1 MRCFWSSS
9 PVARALGVCLAS
21 LMLISGCS
29 KESQK
34 DNPLTQAPAIDA
46 ETSDGR
52 PRWKHVLE
60 MQSSNQ
66 WDTTPSGSHVLQLVE
81 NRLRVTLSRSG
92 VTLFD
97 VKVPFVADRVLAA
110 NGFALCYKHL
120 DPNNRRLMLFD
131 LTKRKWI
138 VKEMPASIWN
148 VNPVAQSSDIWV
160 STGDKHVQ
168 IVNFSL
174 QSITRWSTKAH
185 VTNIFPTE
193 NGCTV
198 TSVLPTSIVHYNKSG
213 SPMWTL
219 EDETHGTVNRVLSS
233 ATSKFLIIES
243 YKQASPD
250 THIFTSIDQQ
260 TGQPLWECTHTG
272 KAILAT
278 IDTVES
284 TLGVTV
290 DMSRNGK
297 SARLYTYDKNGTLG
311 IANRGSTF
319 FSPTL
324 LCISDRGTRITVI
337 DGTRGITTLSG
348 NGSTLSRRV
357 PFDLASTQVTRTK
370 LASSGQFLFIH
381 LASGR
386 LMVYEAMHE

>member
-1 MRCFWSSS
+1 
-9 PVARALGVCLAS
+9 
-21 LMLISGCS
+21 MLISGCS
-29 KESQK
+29 KEAQK
-34 DNPLTQAPAIDA
+34 DNPLAKAPVIDA

-52 PRWKHVLE
+52 PRWKRVLE

-66 WDTTPSGSHVLQLVE
+66 WDTTPSGSHVVQLVD

-92 VTLFD
+92 LTLLD
-97 VKVPFVADRVLAA
+97 VKVPFSADRVLAA

-131 LTKRKWI
+131 LTKRTWI
-138 VKEMPASIWN
+138 VKEMPASIWT
-148 VNPVAQSSDIWV
+148 VNLAAQSSDIWV
-160 STGDKHVQ
+160 STGDKHLQ
-168 IVNFSL
+168 RVNLSL
-174 QSITRWSTKAH
+174 QSGTRWSTKAH

-198 TSVLPTSIVHYNKSG
+198 SSVLPTSIGHYNKSG
-213 SPMWTL
+213 SLMWTL
-219 EDETHGTVNRVLSS
+219 ENEGHGTVNRVLSS
-233 ATSKFLIIES
+233 ATSKFIVIDS
-243 YKQASPD
+243 YQQPNPD
-250 THIFTSIDQQ
+250 QHTFTSIDQQ
-260 TGQPLWECTHTG
+260 TGQPLWECMHTG
-272 KAILAT
+272 KAIQAA
-278 IDTVES
+278 IDTVVS

-297 SARLYTYDKNGTLG
+297 SARIYTYDKNGTLG
-311 IANRGSTF
+311 ITNRGSTF

-337 DGTRGITTLSG
+337 DGARGITTLSG

-357 PFDLASTQVTRTK
+357 PVDLASTQITRTK
-370 LASSGQFLFIH
+370 LVSSGQFLFIH

-386 LMVYEAMHE
+386 LIAYEAMHE